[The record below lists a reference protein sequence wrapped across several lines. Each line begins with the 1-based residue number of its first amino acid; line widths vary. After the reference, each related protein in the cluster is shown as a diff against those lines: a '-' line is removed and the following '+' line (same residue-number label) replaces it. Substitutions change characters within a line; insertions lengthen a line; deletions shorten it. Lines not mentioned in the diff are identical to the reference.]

1 VRPSQSLLDAIERA
15 VPALLAIPAARTGV
29 APAPGRWSP
38 REIVGHLIDSAS
50 NNHRRFILAQQQ
62 DDLVFPGYAQD
73 AWVAVQRY
81 RDAPWE
87 ELVSLWRGFNLHLA
101 RVMEATPEAER
112 KRLRQRHNLHLI
124 AFKTFPQDQPAT
136 LEHLMQDYVDHLEHH
151 MAQILART

>member
-1 VRPSQSLLDAIERA
+1 MRPSKSLSDAIERA

-29 APAPGRWSP
+29 TSAPGRWSP

-101 RVMEATPEAER
+101 RVMEVTPESEL
-112 KRLRQRHNLHLI
+112 KRLRERHNLHLI
-124 AFKTFPQDQPAT
+124 AFNTFPPDQPAT
-136 LEHLMQDYVDHLEHH
+136 LEYLMQDYVDHLEHH
-151 MAQILART
+151 VAQILART